1 MTTAEL
7 VESAVLTE
15 ASPLISAGQDSG
27 TKGIWRTRIIQ
38 ADVQGSSGYY
48 PAEVLMRDGPTA
60 FPAGTHVYL
69 DHPTSDEDEERP
81 ERSVKDLAG
90 YLVDAARFE
99 EGVDGRGL
107 FARIQFIDELKDRIK
122 SLAPV
127 IGLSIRASGDVESQ
141 PGGQRVVRSIAHG
154 LSVDVVTRAGAGG
167 RLVNMTESTAPE
179 SPPADQKNATLSEN
193 SGTGTN
199 SNAVASKVDVL
210 TDQIEKLH
218 ESIVRI
224 GHALTEQQKITTQL
238 AESST
243 KAHERIISID
253 NRQSIAD
260 KAIGEA
266 TQVGEVAAAL
276 AESRLP
282 LASQMRLAANYRP
295 GQDIHKEI
303 QGEREYTKKVVR
315 ESVRG
320 EGGGA
325 ETSGLGLI
333 ESTTVGSVDLSSSAS
348 AEDFSEM
355 DAVLSGKLY

>member
-1 MTTAEL
+1 MATAEL

-15 ASPLISAGQDSG
+15 ASPLMSAGQDGGS
-27 TKGIWRTRIIQ
+27 KGIWRTRIIQ

-48 PAEVLMRDGPTA
+48 PAEVLMRDGPMA

-69 DHPTSDEDEERP
+69 DHPTPDEDEERP
-81 ERSVKDLAG
+81 ERSFKDLAG

-99 EGVDGRGL
+99 EGPDGRGL
-107 FARIQFIDELKDRIK
+107 FARIQFIDELKSRIK

-127 IGLSIRASGDVESQ
+127 IGLSIRASGEVESQ
-141 PGGQRVVRSIAHG
+141 PDGQRVVRSIAQG

-179 SPPADQKNATLSEN
+179 SPPADQKTTVVSEA
-193 SGTGTN
+193 SATGTA

-210 TDQIEKLH
+210 ADQIEKLH

-224 GHALTEQQKITTQL
+224 GQALAEQQKISTQL
-238 AESST
+238 VEST
-243 KAHERIISID
+243 TRAHERIVSID

-315 ESVRG
+315 ESARG
-320 EGGGA
+320 EGGHEA
-325 ETSGLGLI
+325 SGLGLI
-333 ESTTVGSVDLSSSAS
+333 ESANTVGSVDLSASAS